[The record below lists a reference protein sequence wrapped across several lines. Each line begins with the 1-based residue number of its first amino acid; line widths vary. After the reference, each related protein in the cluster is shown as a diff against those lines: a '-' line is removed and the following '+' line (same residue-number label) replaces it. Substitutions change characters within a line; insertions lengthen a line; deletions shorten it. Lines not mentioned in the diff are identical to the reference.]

1 MNYWPLQD
9 AKSRLSELV
18 RKVTKNGPLGI
29 SVRGKEEVVLLSKE
43 KYDVLI
49 GAKPSFIN
57 FMANSPL
64 KGVQLDLTRDKSPT
78 REIDLW
84 GI

>member
-1 MNYWPLQD
+1 MYYWPLQD

-18 RKVTKNGPLGI
+18 RKVTKDGPLGI

-43 KYDVLI
+43 TYDILT
-49 GAKPSFIN
+49 GTKPSFIN

-64 KGVQLDLTRDKSPT
+64 KSVQLDLTRDKSPS
-78 REIDLW
+78 RELDL
-84 GI
+84 